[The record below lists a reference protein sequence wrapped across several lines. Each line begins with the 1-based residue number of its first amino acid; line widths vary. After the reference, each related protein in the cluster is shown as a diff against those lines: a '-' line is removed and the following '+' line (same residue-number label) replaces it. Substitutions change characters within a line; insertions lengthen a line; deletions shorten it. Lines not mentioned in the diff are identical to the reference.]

1 MMVKDKKTAFVIFVV
16 IFTALWNLLDFLYS
30 TLITK
35 SGYQFKSTTDL
46 MIPLGLALVLGYLQ
60 FLRNE

>member
-1 MMVKDKKTAFVIFVV
+1 MVKDKKTAFVIFVV
-16 IFTALWNLLDFLYS
+16 IFMALWNLLDFLYS

-46 MIPLGLALVLGYLQ
+46 MVPLGLALVLGYLQ

>member
-1 MMVKDKKTAFVIFVV
+1 MVKDKKTAFVIFVV
-16 IFTALWNLLDFLYS
+16 IFMALWNLLDFLYS
-30 TLITK
+30 TLISK

>member
-1 MMVKDKKTAFVIFVV
+1 MVKDKKMAFVIFVV
-16 IFTALWNLLDFLYS
+16 IFMALWNLLDFLYS
-30 TLITK
+30 TLISK

>member
-1 MMVKDKKTAFVIFVV
+1 MVKDKKTAFVIFVV
-16 IFTALWNLLDFLYS
+16 IFMALWNLLDFLYS
-30 TLITK
+30 TLISK

-60 FLRNE
+60 FLRSE

>member
-1 MMVKDKKTAFVIFVV
+1 MVKDKKTAFVIFVV
-16 IFTALWNLLDFLYS
+16 IFMALWNLLDFLYS

-60 FLRNE
+60 FLRSE

>member
-1 MMVKDKKTAFVIFVV
+1 MVKDKKTAFVIFVV

-60 FLRNE
+60 FLRCD

>member
-1 MMVKDKKTAFVIFVV
+1 MVKYKKTAFVIFVV
-16 IFTALWNLLDFLYS
+16 IFMALWNLLDFLYS

-46 MIPLGLALVLGYLQ
+46 MIPLVLALVLGYLQ

>member
-1 MMVKDKKTAFVIFVV
+1 MVKDKKTAFVIFVV

-46 MIPLGLALVLGYLQ
+46 MIPLGLALVFGYLQ
-60 FLRNE
+60 FLRSE

>member
-1 MMVKDKKTAFVIFVV
+1 MVKDKKTAFVIFVV
-16 IFTALWNLLDFLYS
+16 VFMALWNLLDFLYN
-30 TLITK
+30 TVITK
-35 SGYQFKSTTDL
+35 IGYQFKTTTDL

>member
-1 MMVKDKKTAFVIFVV
+1 MVKDKKTAFVIFVV
-16 IFTALWNLLDFLYS
+16 IFMALWNLLDFLYS

>member
-1 MMVKDKKTAFVIFVV
+1 MVKDKKTTFVIFVV
-16 IFTALWNLLDFLYS
+16 IFMALWNLLDFLYS

>member
-1 MMVKDKKTAFVIFVV
+1 MAKDKKTAFVIFVV
-16 IFTALWNLLDFLYS
+16 IFMALWNLLDFLYS
-30 TLITK
+30 TLISK

>member
-1 MMVKDKKTAFVIFVV
+1 MVKDKKTAFVIFVV

-60 FLRNE
+60 FLRSE

>member
-1 MMVKDKKTAFVIFVV
+1 MVKDKKTAFVIFVL
-16 IFTALWNLLDFLYS
+16 IFMALWNLLDFLYS

>member
-1 MMVKDKKTAFVIFVV
+1 MVKDKKTAFVIFVV
-16 IFTALWNLLDFLYS
+16 IFMALWNLLDFLYS

-35 SGYQFKSTTDL
+35 SGYQFRTSTDL

>member
-1 MMVKDKKTAFVIFVV
+1 MVKDKKMAFVIFVV
-16 IFTALWNLLDFLYS
+16 IFMALWNLLDFLYS

>member
-1 MMVKDKKTAFVIFVV
+1 MVKDKKTAFVIFVM

-60 FLRNE
+60 FLRSE

>member
-1 MMVKDKKTAFVIFVV
+1 MVKDKKTAFVIFVV
-16 IFTALWNLLDFLYS
+16 VFMALWNLLDFLYS

-46 MIPLGLALVLGYLQ
+46 MVPLGLALVLGYLQ

>member
-1 MMVKDKKTAFVIFVV
+1 MVKDKKTAFVIFVV

>member
-1 MMVKDKKTAFVIFVV
+1 MVKDKKTAFVIFVV
-16 IFTALWNLLDFLYS
+16 IFMALWNLLDFLYS

-46 MIPLGLALVLGYLQ
+46 MVSLGLALVLGYLQ

>member
-1 MMVKDKKTAFVIFVV
+1 MVKDKKTAFVIFVV
-16 IFTALWNLLDFLYS
+16 IFMALWNLLDFLYS

-46 MIPLGLALVLGYLQ
+46 MVPLGLALVLGYLQ
-60 FLRNE
+60 FMRNE